1 MSQNIF
7 HHHSFSK
14 TTHRLFLKRALPSV
28 FKATFLE
35 GELFTSTN
43 ILCLRHFSANKIS
56 LSETHVIKKGF
67 SHFVT
72 VNSNS
77 NGFLDLNPN
86 SLIQILKLLNQW
98 KH

>member
-35 GELFTSTN
+35 GELFTISEKQNITLLIWYKIQHSQTLQIETSTFN
-43 ILCLRHFSANKIS
+43 LQ
-56 LSETHVIKKGF
+56 
-67 SHFVT
+67 
-72 VNSNS
+72 
-77 NGFLDLNPN
+77 D
-86 SLIQILKLLNQW
+86 
-98 KH
+98 